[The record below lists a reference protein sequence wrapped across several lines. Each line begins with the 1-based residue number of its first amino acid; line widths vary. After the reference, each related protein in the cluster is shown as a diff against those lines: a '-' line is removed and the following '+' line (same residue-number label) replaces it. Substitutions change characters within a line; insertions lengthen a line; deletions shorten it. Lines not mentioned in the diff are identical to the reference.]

1 MPNIEILVPKSQF
14 ENNLN
19 SNIVHCHQT
28 MVIIYVNAQTQNI
41 IVTSIGVTD
50 HRCGWLTGISCSS
63 SLLLSKYNF
72 QCQRQEHIYA
82 IIGGSSVTPF
92 QWCIVTLAG
101 CLAFHHK
108 PEITWKKLLHIY
120 NHDFQRFVDDKACSY

>member
-82 IIGGSSVTPF
+82 IIGGSSVTPSLHSF
-92 QWCIVTLAG
+92 SVVHCYTGWLSSIPSQTRNNLEKIVTYL
-101 CLAFHHK
+101 
-108 PEITWKKLLHIY
+108 
-120 NHDFQRFVDDKACSY
+120 